1 MGRKPWTT
9 PDQRKWLEALIP
21 AFLEGQENHTAR
33 AFYSKVYD
41 DWAQAFP
48 PSQPSDAEVQK
59 AGGVEQAVWAQ
70 RKAQDNVS
78 KDLTKGTKNTHI
90 LVQRLFQWFHNAT
103 RQSNAT
109 TKSAVIPVKK
119 TTKLPAAWQAY
130 SSLFYQS
137 KLKILVDNAWEAYNA
152 QARKEDSEAAT
163 ESTGDTK
170 SKSVYLTEAR
180 KSARL
185 DSRSRT
191 RSCRLSTK
199 RRHPQFE
206 RRSKSIARASSR
218 RNRRALK

>member
-1 MGRKPWTT
+1 M
-9 PDQRKWLEALIP
+9 
-21 AFLEGQENHTAR
+21 AR
-33 AFYSKVYD
+33 VFYSKVYD
-41 DWAQAFP
+41 DWAQVFP

-90 LVQRLFQWFHNAT
+90 LVQQLFQWFHNAT

-170 SKSVYLTEAR
+170 SQGGAPDGGQKKHKTRLQIQNEVLQAEYKKEMPLVRAQVKKYR
-180 KSARL
+180 KSL
-185 DSRSRT
+185 
-191 RSCRLSTK
+191 K
-199 RRHPQFE
+199 QE
-206 RRSKSIARASSR
+206 KSKSPEVEGAPGNTQLEQYIR
-218 RNRRALK
+218 